1 MMAGYFEGDIVLP
14 EDGGRSAW
22 DEPPKPWPDATI
34 PYEVDPR
41 LARDEQFIVLE
52 KAMKMIQI
60 RTCLRFVKRSSE
72 RDYIY
77 LFPGEGCYSYV
88 GYQGMGE
95 QVVSLGKGC
104 LYLGTALHELLHAA
118 GFHHEHTRYDRDDY
132 LKINMENVI
141 PVSGIQVAAVEVACE
156 ALRLASLT
164 ASYKLLVQTR
174 VKPSVEGCNVRDV
187 ADDEG
192 LE

>member
-1 MMAGYFEGDIVLP
+1 
-14 EDGGRSAW
+14 
-22 DEPPKPWPDATI
+22 
-34 PYEVDPR
+34 
-41 LARDEQFIVLE
+41 
-52 KAMKMIQI
+52 MKMIQT

-141 PVSGIQVAAVEVACE
+141 PEYSLQFKKRPKSSDPVDTRFDFTSVMLYGSTSFAKDKSHPTILRKNGHRIEEVYQKYSLGLYDRIRVGIF
-156 ALRLASLT
+156 
-164 ASYKLLVQTR
+164 Y
-174 VKPSVEGCNVRDV
+174 GCKGQIRGNTK
-187 ADDEG
+187 
-192 LE
+192 